1 MGKEG
6 QKRIMPKIRHM
17 GRQKPYKDASRIAD
31 ILRKEIS
38 SAGMALIADDEA
50 FRDRIRRWLEGSQHV
65 LGSFAGSE
73 PPLRYASATGE
84 IRGASGSAD
93 NIVNLSA
100 EIGDDGFFEF
110 SLSETTSLSFKV
122 KQKTKYGQPICLV
135 ITGRDDTVYPE
146 VYQLSAF
153 GRESLCSQRIE
164 LNAGDY
170 ALCVP
175 TA

>member
-1 MGKEG
+1 MRKEG
-6 QKRIMPKIRHM
+6 QKRTMPKIRHT
-17 GRQKPYKDASRIAD
+17 GRQKPYKETSRVAD

-38 SAGMALIADDEA
+38 FANMALIADDKA
-50 FRDRIRRWLEGSQHV
+50 FRDRISRWLEGSQHV
-65 LGSFAGSE
+65 LGSFAGPE
-73 PPLRYASATGE
+73 PPLRYVSATGE
-84 IRGASGSAD
+84 MRGASSSED
-93 NIVNLSA
+93 NIVNLSS

-110 SLSETTSLSFKV
+110 SLAQTTSLSFKV

-153 GRESLCSQRIE
+153 GRESLCSQIIE